1 MPRIPQPSS
10 HRGSSSDPLSL
21 GSHPTVLKRNQ
32 ACHQCRR
39 RKLKCDAKRPCST
52 CVRSH
57 AHAVSHAPPGTNL
70 APRPECT
77 FDDIAENTAT
87 VSDGPK
93 NRFEKLESRITELEA
108 LLAQKDAVVAAATR
122 EISSRSHFLDQSFSV
137 QSAITPT
144 ALNTSSSSHDYHGF
158 PSAHTSSA
166 VSPVTSLY
174 QNGLPINRAPYQ
186 DQPNF
191 SLQPMFN
198 GDGYNGSTIPSVDPS
213 FGMDLMWPSWPPNLP
228 HPNLLRHLV
237 DVFFMYHPHAR
248 RLFHTRNFTNSLALS
263 PDHPKFPSLPV
274 LHAIC
279 AIGSLYT
286 AAVTSPPLPDFQ
298 ESPPDEIF
306 LMRQRIKEQR
316 VDSFAE
322 QQAKYARETADHFN
336 SLGQDLF
343 QVLQANIILSWFYWS
358 HSRWVDVFLFSAHS
372 MRLSVPLGL
381 NICPPF
387 NSISNSEK
395 PASILA
401 PARNVVEDEMRRNA
415 FWLAYATE
423 RQHGCSNGWA
433 LSLDDQDVSQLLPV
447 RGDEFE
453 NGILVP
459 PQDRQWAHSR
469 ELLLIHPEKETDSFI
484 LYVKGTIMISKVKTF
499 NLRFRARHFI
509 GDAAVTSYS
518 NDGVSSSEII
528 DPRGSRAFIE
538 LDHVVSSF
546 RASFP
551 PHLRNPIVD
560 NIVDNHLYTAFLM
573 PHVATI
579 VLHDPH
585 ADVRQSGCISALKI
599 LTAARAILDLIYGVW
614 STSFD
619 MSLLDSFCS
628 FCWFVAGRVLLRF
641 LQAALDVKSADQI
654 ATLRAELEFVQI
666 AIAKVGQRIPLAFRF
681 AQLLQD
687 MVIKKCGPP
696 PSGGLTKTLTFPRPL
711 EVAVIQAIFQR
722 SCHEKLPTTLH
733 EGLHEPGSFLSLA

>member
-1 MPRIPQPSS
+1 
-10 HRGSSSDPLSL
+10 
-21 GSHPTVLKRNQ
+21 
-32 ACHQCRR
+32 
-39 RKLKCDAKRPCST
+39 
-52 CVRSH
+52 
-57 AHAVSHAPPGTNL
+57 
-70 APRPECT
+70 
-77 FDDIAENTAT
+77 
-87 VSDGPK
+87 
-93 NRFEKLESRITELEA
+93 
-108 LLAQKDAVVAAATR
+108 
-122 EISSRSHFLDQSFSV
+122 
-137 QSAITPT
+137 
-144 ALNTSSSSHDYHGF
+144 
-158 PSAHTSSA
+158 
-166 VSPVTSLY
+166 
-174 QNGLPINRAPYQ
+174 
-186 DQPNF
+186 
-191 SLQPMFN
+191 
-198 GDGYNGSTIPSVDPS
+198 
-213 FGMDLMWPSWPPNLP
+213 
-228 HPNLLRHLV
+228 
-237 DVFFMYHPHAR
+237 
-248 RLFHTRNFTNSLALS
+248 
-263 PDHPKFPSLPV
+263 
-274 LHAIC
+274 
-279 AIGSLYT
+279 
-286 AAVTSPPLPDFQ
+286 
-298 ESPPDEIF
+298 
-306 LMRQRIKEQR
+306 MRQRIKEQR

-343 QVLQANIILSWFYWS
+343 QVLQ
-358 HSRWVDVFLFSAHS
+358 
-372 MRLSVPLGL
+372 VPLGL

-654 ATLRAELEFVQI
+654 ATLRAELEI